1 MVEGEEIRCTLS
13 DGRELAAFA
22 VGASDGPLVLHNHGG
37 PSCRWEVALLADA
50 AASLGLRLVGV
61 DRPGQGQSS
70 PQRER
75 TYAGWTADL
84 EALADHLGADRFA
97 VTGWSEGGPWALGA
111 AAYGSP
117 ERFVHVT
124 SIAGGSYGAF
134 GANWAAEYQDTVD
147 ALGGRLALHF
157 HPGFRLMYDLLE
169 WSAVHGRTAFARSLR
184 KAVGPEDATVL
195 DRPGL
200 EDAFLDCTAECFAH
214 GADGLVR
221 DATVLYEQWDFDV
234 ATITRPV
241 HLWQGM
247 SDRLVPPPINQRV
260 CDEMPG
266 GVWHPVDGIG
276 HFVAVSGAD
285 QILGIVAEDLAR
297 G

>member
-97 VTGWSEGGPWALGA
+97 P
-111 AAYGSP
+111 
-117 ERFVHVT
+117 
-124 SIAGGSYGAF
+124 
-134 GANWAAEYQDTVD
+134 
-147 ALGGRLALHF
+147 GR
-157 HPGFRLMYDLLE
+157 
-169 WSAVHGRTAFARSLR
+169 W
-184 KAVGPEDATVL
+184 
-195 DRPGL
+195 
-200 EDAFLDCTAECFAH
+200 
-214 GADGLVR
+214 
-221 DATVLYEQWDFDV
+221 
-234 ATITRPV
+234 
-241 HLWQGM
+241 
-247 SDRLVPPPINQRV
+247 VPPPTGRPN
-260 CDEMPG
+260 G
-266 GVWHPVDGIG
+266 
-276 HFVAVSGAD
+276 SST
-285 QILGIVAEDLAR
+285 
-297 G
+297 